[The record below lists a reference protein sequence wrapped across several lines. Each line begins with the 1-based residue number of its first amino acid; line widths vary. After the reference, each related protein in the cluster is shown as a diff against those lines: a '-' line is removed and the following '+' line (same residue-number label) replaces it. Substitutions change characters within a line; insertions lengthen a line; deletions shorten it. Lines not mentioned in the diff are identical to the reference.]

1 MQKAYS
7 RINWENYPS
16 EQTPINESNLNRMDS
31 ALDEVDDRVITLDTT
46 KAEITDISTLVE
58 SITVDDTTGEIT
70 LTKYNGSTTVIQT
83 TLNKIAVNFSYD
95 YSTQDLILTMN
106 DGTEARISL
115 AALIQNNEF
124 DDTNTIDFT
133 VSTSGHVSAIVV
145 EHSIGDEHLR
155 TDYLADIRVSE
166 ANAAQSATDAEA
178 HKLNAE
184 AWADGQKGGVNIPS
198 TDPQFNNNSLYY
210 SRISSSY
217 AKGQTGLR
225 VGEDTDNSSYYANI
239 SQSWARGATGLRT
252 GEDTNNSKYF
262 SDLSQSIK
270 DSTMAIRNDAAQLL
284 QTATDRLTGLN
295 ILVNFADGC
304 LYYDINSGI
313 RLQVNTTTGNLDYE
327 VVT

>member
-16 EQTPINESNLNRMDS
+16 ENTPINESNLNRMDS

-58 SITVDDTTGEIT
+58 SLAVDDATGEIT

-95 YSTQDLILTMN
+95 YATQDLILTMN

-166 ANAAQSATDAEA
+166 ANALQSASDSEGY
-178 HKLNAE
+178 KLESE
-184 AWADGQKGGVNIPS
+184 AWADGQKGGVNVPN
-198 TDPQFNNNSLYY
+198 TAPQYNNNSLYY
-210 SRISSSY
+210 SRIASSW

-225 VGEDTDNSSYYANI
+225 TGEDTNNASYFSGL

-252 GEDTNNSKYF
+252 GEDTNNSKFF
-262 SDLSQSIK
+262 SDQAQSIK

-313 RLQVNTTTGNLDYE
+313 RLQVNSTTGNLDYE

>member
-1 MQKAYS
+1 MNKVYS

-16 EQTPINESNLNRMDS
+16 EQTPINESNLNRMDY

-46 KAEITDISTLVE
+46 KARITDISTLVE
-58 SITVDDTTGEIT
+58 SVTVDDTTGEIT

-83 TLNKIAVNFSYD
+83 TLNKIAVNFDYD
-95 YSTQDLILTMN
+95 YATQDLILTMN

-166 ANAAQSATDAEA
+166 ANALQSASNSEGY
-178 HKLNAE
+178 KLDSE
-184 AWADGQKGGVNIPS
+184 AWADGQKGGVNVPN
-198 TDPQFNNNSLYY
+198 TAPQYNNNSLYY
-210 SRISSSY
+210 SRIASSW
-217 AKGQTGLR
+217 ARGQTGLR
-225 VGEDTDNSSYYANI
+225 TGEDTNNASYFSNL

-252 GEDTNNSKYF
+252 GEDTNNSKFF
-262 SDLSQSIK
+262 SDQAQSIK

-313 RLQVNTTTGNLDYE
+313 RLQIDSATGDLMYDII
-327 VVT
+327 

>member
-16 EQTPINESNLNRMDS
+16 ENTPINESNLNRMDS

-95 YSTQDLILTMN
+95 YATQDLILTMN

-166 ANAAQSATDAEA
+166 ANAAQSASDSEGY
-178 HKLNAE
+178 KLDSE
-184 AWADGQKGGVNIPS
+184 AWSDGQKGGVNVPN
-198 TDPQFNNNSLYY
+198 TAPQYNNNSLYY
-210 SRISSSY
+210 SRIASSW

-225 VGEDTDNSSYYANI
+225 TGEDTNNASYFANLA
-239 SQSWARGATGLRT
+239 QSWARGATGLRT
-252 GEDTNNSKYF
+252 GEDTNNSKFF
-262 SDLSQSIK
+262 SDQAQSIK

-284 QTATDRLTGLN
+284 QSATDRLTGLN

-313 RLQVNTTTGNLDYE
+313 RLQVNSTTGNLDYE
-327 VVT
+327 IVT

>member
-58 SITVDDTTGEIT
+58 SVTVDDATGEIT

-95 YSTQDLILTMN
+95 YATQDLILTLN

-124 DDTNTIDFT
+124 DDTPTIDFT
-133 VSTSGHVSAIVV
+133 VSQTGHVSAIVV

-225 VGEDTDNSSYYANI
+225 TGEDTDNSSYYANI

-270 DSTMAIRNDAAQLL
+270 DSTMAIRNDAAQLV

>member
-1 MQKAYS
+1 
-7 RINWENYPS
+7 
-16 EQTPINESNLNRMDS
+16 MDS

-58 SITVDDTTGEIT
+58 SVTVDDATGEIT

-95 YSTQDLILTMN
+95 YATQDLILTLN

-124 DDTNTIDFT
+124 DDTPTIDFT
-133 VSTSGHVSAIVV
+133 VSQTGHVSAIVV

-198 TDPQFNNNSLYY
+198 TDPQYNNNSLYY

>member
-31 ALDEVDDRVITLDTT
+31 ALDEVDDRVIALDTT

-58 SITVDDTTGEIT
+58 SVTVDDTTGEIT

-95 YSTQDLILTMN
+95 YATQDLILTLN

-124 DDTNTIDFT
+124 DDTPTIDFT
-133 VSTSGHVSAIVV
+133 VSQTGHVSAIVV

-225 VGEDTDNSSYYANI
+225 TGEDTDNSSYYANI

-284 QTATDRLTGLN
+284 QTATDRMTGLN

>member
-31 ALDEVDDRVITLDTT
+31 ALDEVDDRVISLDTT
-46 KAEITDISTLVE
+46 KAEVTDIAGLVE
-58 SITVDDTTGEIT
+58 SVSVDDATGEIT
-70 LTKYNGSTTVIQT
+70 LTKYNGTTSVIQT
-83 TLNKIAVNFSYD
+83 TINKIAVNFSYD
-95 YSTQDLILTMN
+95 YATQDLILTLN
-106 DGTEARISL
+106 DGSTERISL

-124 DDTNTIDFT
+124 DDTATIDFT
-133 VSTSGHVSAIVV
+133 VSQTGHVSAIVV

-166 ANAAQSATDAEA
+166 ANALQSASDSEGY
-178 HKLNAE
+178 KLESE
-184 AWADGQKGGVNIPS
+184 AWADGQKGGVNVPN
-198 TDPQFNNNSLYY
+198 TAPQYNNNSLYY
-210 SRISSSY
+210 SRIASSW

-225 VGEDTDNSSYYANI
+225 TGEDTNNASYFSNLA
-239 SQSWARGATGLRT
+239 QSWARGATGLRT
-252 GEDTNNSKYF
+252 GEDTNNSKFF
-262 SDLSQSIK
+262 SDQAQSIK

-313 RLQVNTTTGNLDYE
+313 RLQVNSTTGNLDYE

>member
-16 EQTPINESNLNRMDS
+16 ENTPINESNLNRMDS
-31 ALDEVDDRVITLDTT
+31 ALDEVDDRVISLDTT
-46 KAEITDISTLVE
+46 KAEVTDIATLVE
-58 SITVDDTTGEIT
+58 SVTVDDSTGEIT

-83 TLNKIAVNFSYD
+83 TLNKIAVNFAYD

-106 DGTEARISL
+106 DGTTARISL

-166 ANAAQSATDAEA
+166 ANAAQSASDSEGY
-178 HKLNAE
+178 KLDSE
-184 AWADGQKGGVNIPS
+184 AWADGQKGGVNVPS
-198 TDPQFNNNSLYY
+198 TDPQYNNNSLYY
-210 SRISSSY
+210 SRIASSW

-225 VGEDTDNSSYYANI
+225 SGEDTNNASYYANL
-239 SQSWARGATGLRT
+239 SQSWARGQTGLRT
-252 GEDTNNSKYF
+252 GEDTNNSKFF
-262 SDLSQSIK
+262 SDQAQSIK

-295 ILVNFADGC
+295 ILVNYADGC

-313 RLQVNTTTGNLDYE
+313 RLQVNSTTGNLDYE